1 MTFGLLVV
9 IIASSFFAGVLTQG
23 LYAEAQESKALK
35 NKRAT
40 FIAPFQ
46 ICPGTSEKSPNQAD
60 NTQPTEIDFVG
71 TVCAKF
77 LNDLLRKNLRGS

>member
-1 MTFGLLVV
+1 MTFGLVV
-9 IIASSFFAGVLTQG
+9 IIIASSFFAGVLTQG

-46 ICPGTSEKSPNQAD
+46 ICSGIENPKPSEQHTAD
-60 NTQPTEIDFVG
+60 R
-71 TVCAKF
+71 A
-77 LNDLLRKNLRGS
+77 